1 MSHFAHIFYSHL
13 RIYINNFLVYIICYN
28 TLLLMM
34 AFKKKYIY
42 IKKTSS
48 NILHIA
54 SYRHY

>member
-34 AFKKKYIY
+34 AFKKILIY
-42 IKKTSS
+42 IKKKHRQIFYT
-48 NILHIA
+48 
-54 SYRHY
+54 